1 MGRRAKTG
9 KDRLDR
15 YYHLAKE
22 QGYRARS
29 AFKLIQLAQ
38 KFNIF
43 KNCEVLVDLCAAP
56 GGWLQVAKRNMGVS
70 SKIIGVD
77 LVAIKGIPG
86 VTTFKCD
93 ITTQRCRKLIS
104 DELNGIPVDVV
115 LHDGA
120 PNVGTSWD
128 KDAYIQN
135 ELVLHSAELAC
146 EILRPNGIFVT
157 KVFRSTDYNSVLWV
171 LSQLF
176 KTVKATKPQSSRNV
190 SAEIFLV
197 CLGYKAPKKI
207 DSRFFDPKYVF
218 LSNKD
223 ENEGVDILSMGNS
236 LEKSHR
242 KDDSDNVDDCT
253 GSDSD
258 SSVDNQESAKFSRKT
273 KKSMKSSLSELI
285 KGIGKRN
292 RDGYE
297 KGDDFRVISA
307 YDFFHSD
314 NPALVLLKNNT
325 INLNPKK
332 IDEKNTIERG
342 FIDLIMNHSKTTH
355 EIKLLCEDL
364 KVLGKK
370 ELMQLLKWRFLV
382 LKDIKANKGKDEP
395 LLVSKNNE
403 LANGREASVE
413 DSEEEYEEEDDDG
426 DENDEEGEEA
436 HQIDQE
442 LLDLLKEQR
451 RRNKILEKKKRL
463 QQRKREWRTSI
474 SKGGFDVEGNEQDL
488 FRYTKEVEDVLENE
502 DRNVPI
508 EGYFPKT
515 ENYND
520 SYLFGQDFKL
530 SLGDLGTENDRK
542 MDIHLG
548 SSDDEELDKS
558 DILGIDLDIQDY
570 IRKTHSKN
578 GDNLKME
585 KQKSKLLSE
594 KKETRRKKIISGW
607 VDEMNQFSDK
617 IEGENRQIL
626 AKKAL
631 NQMYSDSDDSD
642 MDIKEKFG
650 DEELEAR
657 GSGLSSGKT
666 SNLQDYKNQIKKDA
680 LSNRWFSNSV
690 FSDFMGANEP
700 LNDDGSMI
708 KELSD
713 SEIPQI
719 PLNEKKLKKLKN
731 KKLQSKNKD
740 NESKNNEIEFVPKST
755 ESIDWSGGDH
765 ELTLHSGNDSDQ
777 ENLEGD
783 VEYNSDGESIQESV
797 DEQFVKPNNEDDLK
811 MIQGIGSLLINKS
824 TRMDLID
831 GSYNRY
837 AFHDPDEDLENNIL
851 GLPSW
856 FVEDENKHNKPEL
869 PITKDLM
876 AQYRAKLREIKN
888 RPIRKE
894 TEALARKK
902 RRYERIM
909 ERARKKAESI
919 ADSGELNEASKSKAI
934 NSLIK
939 KAQKVTSKKRVNVY
953 TVTRRHGLSK
963 QVKNKDKSINST
975 NLKTKFVDKRLKKDK
990 RAIKHIDKKK
1000 RHVSRRKNK
1009 KR

>member
-43 KNCEVLVDLCAAP
+43 KNCQVLVDLCAAP

-93 ITTQRCRKLIS
+93 ITTERCRKLIF
-104 DELNGIPVDVV
+104 DELNGIPADVV

-176 KTVKATKPQSSRNV
+176 NTVKATKPQSSRNV

-218 LSNKD
+218 QSNKG
-223 ENEGVDILSMGNS
+223 ENEGVDLLQLG
-236 LEKSHR
+236 
-242 KDDSDNVDDCT
+242 DDQPMDDESGSDNME
-253 GSDSD
+253 
-258 SSVDNQESAKFSRKT
+258 DNDNKLINRKT
-273 KKSMKSSLSELI
+273 RKSMKSSLSELI
-285 KGIGKRN
+285 RGIGKRN

-297 KGDDFRVISA
+297 KGDDFRIISA
-307 YDFFHSD
+307 YDFFHAE
-314 NPALVLLKNNT
+314 NPPLLLLKGNT

-332 IDEKNTIERG
+332 VDERNSLERD
-342 FIDLIMNHSKTTH
+342 FIDLVLNHPKTSH

-370 ELMQLLKWRFLV
+370 DLMQLLKWRFLV
-382 LKDIKANKGKDEP
+382 LKDIKASSKGKKDTF
-395 LLVSKNNE
+395 S
-403 LANGREASVE
+403 
-413 DSEEEYEEEDDDG
+413 SEEKSVTANDNDESDSIEDLEDDEI
-426 DENDEEGEEA
+426 ENESESESHQGEV
-436 HQIDQE
+436 DQE
-442 LLDLLKEQR
+442 LLDMLKEQR

-463 QQRKREWRTSI
+463 QQRKREWRTSL

-488 FRYTKEVEDVLENE
+488 FKYTTEVAKALENE
-502 DRNVPI
+502 ERNVPI
-508 EGYFPKT
+508 DGYFP
-515 ENYND
+515 EGSHHND
-520 SYLFGQDFKL
+520 SFLLGEDFKI
-530 SLGDLGTENDRK
+530 SSQEKEYGNNESGDE
-542 MDIHLG
+542 H
-548 SSDDEELDKS
+548 SDDDSNDDDLDHR
-558 DILGIDLDIQDY
+558 DLLGIDLDIQDY
-570 IRKTHSKN
+570 MKKNKIMQGGDSKLERK
-578 GDNLKME
+578 
-585 KQKSKLLSE
+585 QSKLLGE
-594 KKETRRKKIISGW
+594 KKETRRKKVISDW
-607 VDEMNQFSDK
+607 IEEMNQFSNK
-617 IEGENRQIL
+617 IEEENQKKL

-631 NQMYSDSDDSD
+631 DQAYSSDDDEDNSD
-642 MDIKEKFG
+642 LESKKDIEDKSQKKNKVS
-650 DEELEAR
+650 DNNKNHEL
-657 GSGLSSGKT
+657 S
-666 SNLQDYKNQIKKDA
+666 DYKVEIKKDI
-680 LSNRWFSNSV
+680 LTNRWFSNSM
-690 FSDFMGANEP
+690 FNDFVGEDK
-700 LNDDGSMI
+700 DDQNTQNSSVI

-713 SEIPQI
+713 SEIPDI

-731 KKLQSKNKD
+731 KKSQEKNKD
-740 NESKNNEIEFVPKST
+740 SSDSKDNEIEFVPKST
-755 ESIDWSGGDH
+755 GLIEMNDNLQESFNQNGGDDDD
-765 ELTLHSGNDSDQ
+765 EDI
-777 ENLEGD
+777 
-783 VEYNSDGESIQESV
+783 VERMSFNSENSDTDEVQESD
-797 DEQFVKPNNEDDLK
+797 DERFTKPENEEDLK
-811 MIQGIGSLLINKS
+811 VIQGIGSLLVNKS

-856 FVEDENKHNKPEL
+856 FIEDENKHNKPEL

-894 TEALARKK
+894 SEALARKK
-902 RRYERIM
+902 RRYERVM
-909 ERARKKAESI
+909 EKARKKAQSI
-919 ADSGELNEASKSKAI
+919 AESEEMNEASKSKTI

-939 KAQKVTSKKRVNVY
+939 KAQKISSKKRVNVY

-963 QVKNKDKSINST
+963 QIKNKDKGLNTT
-975 NLKTKFVDKRLKKDK
+975 NFKTKFVDKRLKKDK
-990 RAIKHIDKKK
+990 RAIKHINKKMK
-1000 RHVSRRKNK
+1000 RKSKQHNK